1 MAQIRLLST
10 TLILTLLIWAS
21 ADSLVNGE
29 ASIGIAVSVVPAPG
43 ASGMFVRLESASDAV
58 EIKVSG
64 PQRIIESLQARG
76 ARRVRL
82 PVPDSP
88 TGSTSFPLD
97 RQQIKRALAEQSS
110 DFSRLV
116 VVAVQPEAHS
126 IFVDHMVSREIDV
139 TFKRAQT
146 AYEVEP
152 QLQPAKVTVRM
163 RESVLSASA
172 PDQPSQLDISADVER
187 LLREQ
192 PFGKSVTV
200 TLVLDKRPFGPDA
213 ELVPSTVDVTAT
225 VKARRSTE
233 KIPTVP
239 VLVAV
244 SFANLQRP
252 FSAITRDGSLLS
264 LVTQTITVTGPTEEV
279 GRLQR
284 GETRAYGLIQI
295 KEDDFDQMDV
305 FKLVTPEYH
314 LPKGIELSEDPAPIE
329 FKIVYVSVYNDG
341 G

>member
-21 ADSLVNGE
+21 ADSLVNEE
-29 ASIGIAVSVVPAPG
+29 ASISIAVSVIPAPE
-43 ASGMFVRLESASDAV
+43 AHDMLVRLEPATDTV
-58 EIKVSG
+58 EVKFSG
-64 PQRIIESLQARG
+64 PQRILEALQARG
-76 ARRVRL
+76 TRRVRL
-82 PVPDSP
+82 PVPNGP
-88 TGSTSFPLD
+88 TGSASFPLD
-97 RQQIKRALAEQSS
+97 RQQIKRALTEQSG

-116 VVAVQPEAHS
+116 VVAVQPEALS
-126 IFVDHMVSREIDV
+126 LFVDHMVAREIDL
-139 TFKRAQT
+139 TLKRGQM

-163 RESVLSASA
+163 RESVLNASA

-233 KIPTVP
+233 KISTVP

-252 FSAITRDGSLLS
+252 FSAVTRDGSLLS

-295 KEDDFDQMDV
+295 KEDDFDRMDV

-314 LPKGIELSEDPAPIE
+314 LPKGIELSEDPVPIE
-329 FKIVYVSVYNDG
+329 FKIVCVSVYNDG